1 MKKTNP
7 SYRDLKPKRMDW
19 VLTAISFA
27 FVATGIFIL
36 PKNLNVGIVTIAFF
50 GVCAGTFLT
59 TILRKLKES
68 KFQSIS
74 VDAIG
79 GVDIKPSRL
88 RAWMMACLLM
98 LLGMILV
105 VFGDNYPFL
114 MRILAYIIAGF
125 GVLLAILIA
134 LGKVPVGFLR
144 FDSDG
149 FRIGRSK
156 WTVVLPWD
164 EIADVRAGE
173 FNNNAAVFLL
183 LRSFDR
189 IRTEPEE
196 FHDKAIQEILTNEGW
211 IGSHFMILTSNY
223 GMSSPMLVE
232 AIERYKSQPGAR
244 QELNRLRIETDFGSA
259 SP

>member
-7 SYRDLKPKRMDW
+7 TYHDLKPKRMDW
-19 VLTAISFA
+19 VLTAISLA
-27 FVATGIFIL
+27 FVAMGIFVL

-88 RAWMMACLLM
+88 RAWLMALLLM
-98 LLGMILV
+98 LLGTILA

-125 GVLLAILIA
+125 GVLLAITITI
-134 LGKVPVGFLR
+134 GKVPVGFLR

-156 WTVVLPWD
+156 WSVVLPWD

-196 FHDKAIQEILTNEGW
+196 FYDKAIQEILTNEGW

-223 GMSSPMLVE
+223 GMSSPLLVE
-232 AIERYKSQPGAR
+232 AIERYKNQPGAR